1 MSRHGSLARRLLM
14 GALAGGLTILIDQ
27 GTKWAAVHFLSQGKS
42 ISLIGKILRLNLVYN
57 EGVAFGLP
65 FRPAFYI
72 ILLVLA
78 VYLSARAITSK
89 KAAAEKSQ
97 CSLGIPTSALP
108 LPAGVFIGAALG
120 NIIDRVRLGAV
131 IDFIDLSFW
140 PTFNFADIALTGV
153 FIFLAISLIIR
164 RAER

>member
-27 GTKWAAVHFLSQGKS
+27 GTKWAAVHFLSKGRTLE
-42 ISLIGKILRLNLVYN
+42 LIGKILRLNLVYN
-57 EGVAFGLP
+57 KDGAFGLP
-65 FRPAFYI
+65 FRPVFYM
-72 ILLVLA
+72 LLLILA

-89 KAAAEKSQ
+89 KGAAEKSQ

-131 IDFIDLSFW
+131 IDFIELSFW

-153 FIFLAISLIIR
+153 FLLMAIYLIIGKEAR
-164 RAER
+164 